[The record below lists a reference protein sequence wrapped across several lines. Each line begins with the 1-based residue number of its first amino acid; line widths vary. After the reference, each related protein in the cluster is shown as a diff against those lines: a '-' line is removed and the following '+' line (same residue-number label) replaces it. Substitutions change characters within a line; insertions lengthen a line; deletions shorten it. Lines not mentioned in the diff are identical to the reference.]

1 MKTKTTKVKSMG
13 NDIYACKKTRLYSR
27 YMQKTKHDPR
37 KFEAKLPTI
46 WKDGKAQGGRS
57 SDMEKVRMEKVRDG
71 EDQRRRKSEET
82 RCRRAKR

>member
-1 MKTKTTKVKSMG
+1 MTYMHAKKHGSTLDT
-13 NDIYACKKTRLYSR
+13 CKK
-27 YMQKTKHDPR
+27 QKNDPR

-57 SDMEKVRMEKVRDG
+57 SDMEKVRREKVRDG